1 MWAGSSP
8 YCSYSSSLASTNQL
22 NQVGHFILHRGS
34 PVSTG
39 LISAVPCS
47 NEHYLNSAVFLSSF
61 AESGRPLYDIFYR
74 LFCCRAIERSES
86 SWGHVVIGIICPP
99 GEIGLSDLSKTG
111 ERAMQ

>member
-61 AESGRPLYDIFYR
+61 AESGRPLYDIFY
-74 LFCCRAIERSES
+74 LRSES
-86 SWGHVVIGIICPP
+86 SWGHIVIGIICPP

-111 ERAMQ
+111 ARAMQ